1 MKLEEFYMQQLK
13 YFKGE
18 EESPFDD
25 NNKSMLWFYES
36 VWYNSMTT
44 EKKGLIDEYISDF
57 KYAQLFDLPGDMPLS
72 YKALLFNRYMRGS
85 MTSMLDSAKEF
96 RKFYAKYYY

>member
-1 MKLEEFYMQQLK
+1 MKSKEFYLQQLK

-18 EESPFDD
+18 KESPFDD

-36 VWYNSMTT
+36 VWYNSMISDN
-44 EKKGLIDEYISDF
+44 KSFLDEYISDF
-57 KYAQLFDLPGDMPLS
+57 KYAQLTDLPGDMPLS
-72 YKALLFNRYMRGS
+72 YKALLFNRYSKGS

-96 RKFYAKYYY
+96 RAFYAKYY

>member
-1 MKLEEFYMQQLK
+1 MKSKEFYLQQLK
-13 YFKGE
+13 YYKGE

-36 VWYNSMTT
+36 MWYNSMIN
-44 EKKGLIDEYISDF
+44 ENMGLIDEYISDF
-57 KYAQLFDLPGDMPLS
+57 KYAQLTDLPGDMPLG
-72 YKALLFNRYMRGS
+72 YKALLFNRYMKGS

-96 RKFYAKYYY
+96 RAFYAKYY

>member
-1 MKLEEFYMQQLK
+1 MKSKEFYLQQLK
-13 YFKGE
+13 YYKGE

-36 VWYNSMTT
+36 VWYNYMTT
-44 EKKGLIDEYISDF
+44 ENKGPLDEYISDF
-57 KYAQLFDLPGDMPLS
+57 KYAELSDLPDNMPLG
-72 YKALLFNRYMRGS
+72 YKALLFNRYSKGS

-96 RKFYAKYYY
+96 REFYAKYY